1 MDKVLIV
8 EDDLTLQRLLLT
20 RLQKYKDKFGIVLA
34 NNGEEAIKILEQ
46 KHISFVV
53 TDLVMPKIDGL
64 TLLTYL
70 NKNHPQIP
78 FIVITGY
85 AKPEIVERLS
95 KDNIRLLHKPFMIDE
110 LAQIIIQDLESDSPG
125 GSLTG
130 ISVVSFLQLI
140 EMEEKTCFLEIISAE
155 GEKGIVYFKE
165 GKLYDAT
172 YCGLKGEEA
181 AFELIGMNNASIR
194 LNNFTDKKMVKR
206 INTSLMNLI
215 LDAMRRKDETE
226 SAGTYKQ

>member
-1 MDKVLIV
+1 MDKVLIA
-8 EDDLTLQRLLLT
+8 EDDLMFQRLLMI
-20 RLQKYKDKFGIVLA
+20 RLQKYKDKFRIVLA

-46 KHISFVV
+46 TRISFLV

-70 NKNHPQIP
+70 NKNQPQIP
-78 FIVITGY
+78 FIVITDY
-85 AKPEIVERLS
+85 KKSEIMERLS
-95 KDNIRLLHKPFMIDE
+95 KNNIRILHKPFMIDE

-130 ISVVSFLQLI
+130 ISVASFLQLI
-140 EMEEKTCFLEIISAE
+140 EMEGKTCFLEIISE
-155 GEKGIVYFKE
+155 DGEKGIVYFKN
-165 GKLYDAT
+165 GKLYDAL
-172 YCGLKGEEA
+172 YCGLRGEEA
-181 AFELIGMNNASIR
+181 ASELIAIDKASIR
-194 LNNFTDKKMVKR
+194 LNNHTNKKIAKR

-226 SAGTYKQ
+226 SADTYKQ

>member
-1 MDKVLIV
+1 M
-8 EDDLTLQRLLLT
+8 
-20 RLQKYKDKFGIVLA
+20 
-34 NNGEEAIKILEQ
+34 
-46 KHISFVV
+46 

-78 FIVITGY
+78 FVAMT
-85 AKPEIVERLS
+85 ANKKKPEIVERLS
-95 KDNIRLLHKPFMIDE
+95 KDNIRLLYKPFMIDE

-130 ISVVSFLQLI
+130 ISVGSFLQLI
-140 EMEEKTCFLEIISAE
+140 EMEEKTCFLEIISEE
-155 GEKGIVYFKE
+155 GEKGIVYFKD
-165 GKLYDAT
+165 GKLYDAI

-181 AFELIGMNNASIR
+181 ASELIGMNNASIR
-194 LNNFTDKKMVKR
+194 LNNFTDKKMTKR
-206 INTSLMNLI
+206 INTSLMNFI

-226 SAGTYKQ
+226 RTGTYN

>member
-8 EDDLTLQRLLLT
+8 EDDLTLQRLLLA
-20 RLQKYKDKFGIVLA
+20 RLQKYKDKFEIVLA

-46 KHISFVV
+46 RHISFVV
-53 TDLVMPKIDGL
+53 TDLEMPKIDGL

-165 GKLYDAT
+165 GKLYDAI

-181 AFELIGMNNASIR
+181 ASELIAMDNASIR

-215 LDAMRRKDETE
+215 LEAMRLKDETE
-226 SAGTYKQ
+226 SAVRN